1 MDCGREKGKLLLNGY
16 RISICDERNGSGNIV
31 VVSGLQHKCN
41 WCPLIV
47 HLNVGKWHI
56 LCYISN
62 FPTKKGDSLFQTL
75 QSREVMATS
84 RFHVPH
90 SCKCGLL
97 SPFVWVQILP
107 LLLPVPLG
115 ARDSDFGTS
124 VSSSVKRRQITLSLP
139 RKVAM
144 RKLQSPYT
152 VTGTE
157 KTLAEYGSSPLLGEL
172 HQSAGRRH
180 GASEGGLW
188 DRCWGESFAA
198 LDSDFPR
205 RSQWDGSW
213 RALCPGLSPSGDQRP
228 QRTPWSSAASPLHPL
243 HYRRRENSKAFSNS
257 TSLLLESSPKPWIRL
272 TRHLLI
278 ESIYFSLLNSQHTS
292 SHPHQL
298 CWCSQRH
305 LEGSLPP
312 HFTWL
317 SPPCP
322 WTLYLPGGFLWL
334 TEAESHASALSWL
347 NVLSPIAT
355 IAYSLC
361 CYCLFSYHL
370 SSEIISSL
378 CY

>member
-84 RFHVPH
+84 RFHVPR

-124 VSSSVKRRQITLSLP
+124 VSSSVKRRQITPSLP

-292 SHPHQL
+292 SHPLRFNCVDAHSAIWKAPYL
-298 CWCSQRH
+298 PTS
-305 LEGSLPP
+305 LGSLLPALGLCTSQEGFSDSLRP
-312 HFTWL
+312 SHMRL
-317 SPPCP
+317 P
-322 WTLYLPGGFLWL
+322 WAGLMFFPRLLPLRTHSVVIACFL
-334 TEAESHASALSWL
+334 
-347 NVLSPIAT
+347 
-355 IAYSLC
+355 
-361 CYCLFSYHL
+361 
-370 SSEIISSL
+370 IIFPVRS
-378 CY
+378 